1 MTHTI
6 DTLMELAER
15 MAVAMAGNP
24 DACELIDARSEL
36 HAALTEVLGPET
48 WTDDGGWTFEIEKPA
63 NPVGIN
69 GLTEAEASASMS
81 VAGLSKPKPAQPVV
95 KESLSTQVAQ
105 PVPPHEVNRANPASH
120 DFGCHANAFGP
131 CTCKA
136 VQPVREPK
144 NVSQNFRSFFQ
155 WANSSGYDTAHTC
168 NSDTGEWI
176 VFNPMTEDLW
186 KCWQADHGI
195 G

>member
-1 MTHTI
+1 MTI
-6 DTLMELAER
+6 DELLALVDDHAIYCCTNGYTNYSKARATLH
-15 MAVAMAGNP
+15 V
-24 DACELIDARSEL
+24 
-36 HAALTEVLGPET
+36 ALTEALAFRPD
-48 WTDDGGWTFEIEKPA
+48 WADFA
-63 NPVGIN
+63 NGREC
-69 GLTEAEASASMS
+69 GRLEA
-81 VAGLSKPKPAQPVV
+81 VQPVV
-95 KESLSTQVAQ
+95 KESLSTQSAQ

-186 KCWQADHGI
+186 KCWQAAHGI